1 MPTSPGSIGWLDSQN
16 CMFCESNLCPS
27 THPAKRPNNK
37 HNNPA
42 ATQEHHLKHAAK
54 SPWAN
59 NYIPA
64 LSIPL
69 RSSPTAHFCQ
79 AARSRRGVSGAPSQP
94 DSLQSPCFVA
104 SKSTSS
110 WNPRCWL
117 SQPPLGLVKKKKKT
131 WSWCLNPNL
140 TAEILRSRFWLA
152 QSSIFR
158 CPSQVHGP
166 VWLRRSQL
174 PGGPGSS

>member
-1 MPTSPGSIGWLDSQN
+1 MLRCFKIHILLEP
-16 CMFCESNLCPS
+16 
-27 THPAKRPNNK
+27 
-37 HNNPA
+37 
-42 ATQEHHLKHAAK
+42 
-54 SPWAN
+54 
-59 NYIPA
+59 
-64 LSIPL
+64 PL
-69 RSSPTAHFCQ
+69 L
-79 AARSRRGVSGAPSQP
+79 VE
-94 DSLQSPCFVA
+94 
-104 SKSTSS
+104 STST
-110 WNPRCWL
+110 WA
-117 SQPPLGLVKKKKKT
+117 GKKKKKT